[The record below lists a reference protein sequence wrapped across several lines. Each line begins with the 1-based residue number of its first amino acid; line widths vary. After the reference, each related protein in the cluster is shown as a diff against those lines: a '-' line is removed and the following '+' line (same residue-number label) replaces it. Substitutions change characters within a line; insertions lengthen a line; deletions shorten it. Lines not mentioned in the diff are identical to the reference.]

1 MYRIAG
7 QQCKALWIICLNES
21 SQWRAVR
28 VEKGERQ
35 WTQPDFM
42 DESVFTLKNEYNM
55 SRREAF
61 KEKEYNKDFNNL
73 HIKSSFNFFVDPF
86 YRRPYEMNG

>member
-1 MYRIAG
+1 
-7 QQCKALWIICLNES
+7 
-21 SQWRAVR
+21 
-28 VEKGERQ
+28 
-35 WTQPDFM
+35 M